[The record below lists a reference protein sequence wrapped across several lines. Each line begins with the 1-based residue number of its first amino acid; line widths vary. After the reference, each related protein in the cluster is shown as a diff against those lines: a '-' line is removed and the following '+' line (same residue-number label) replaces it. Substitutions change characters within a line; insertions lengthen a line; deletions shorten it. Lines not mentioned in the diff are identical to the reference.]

1 MLDIMRKSASSW
13 WLKALLL
20 AVALSFIIGFGIL
33 TSFKNEDQ
41 SRFAARV
48 GDTIITHAEFERA
61 FEDQLK
67 AIREKYGEEL
77 KEEDIKKLGIRK
89 SILDDQ
95 INKILEIEAAKKL
108 DIPVTDEEIRD
119 VIKSVPY
126 FKKDGE
132 FDYDTY
138 KEVLKYNTL
147 TETGFEAIIRNDIM
161 IQKFSGII
169 KDSAKVSEE
178 DVIVIAEK
186 YQGIT
191 PEKYNELSP
200 DEKEILKSSALMIK
214 RIETYNNFINDLR
227 AKSDIEYNS
236 DYID

>member
-20 AVALSFIIGFGIL
+20 AVALSFVIGFGIL
-33 TSFKNEDQ
+33 TTFRDKDQ

-48 GDTIITHAEFERA
+48 DNTIITHAEFQNA
-61 FEDQLK
+61 FENQLK
-67 AIREKYGEEL
+67 AIKEKYGEDL
-77 KEEDIKKLGIRK
+77 KEEEIKKLGLRK

-95 INKILEIEAAKKL
+95 IDKILETREAKKL
-108 DIPVTDEEIRD
+108 NIPVTDKEVRD

-138 KEVLKYNTL
+138 TEVLKYNKL
-147 TETGFEAIIRNDIM
+147 TEAGFEAIIRNDIM

-178 DVIVIAEK
+178 DVIVIAKRYKGMTIE
-186 YQGIT
+186 
-191 PEKYNELSP
+191 EYNELSP
-200 DEKEILKSSALMIK
+200 DEKRLLKANALLVK
-214 RIETYNNFINDLR
+214 RIEAYNNFIKELR
-227 AKSDIEYNS
+227 AKADIEYNS
-236 DYID
+236 DYLD